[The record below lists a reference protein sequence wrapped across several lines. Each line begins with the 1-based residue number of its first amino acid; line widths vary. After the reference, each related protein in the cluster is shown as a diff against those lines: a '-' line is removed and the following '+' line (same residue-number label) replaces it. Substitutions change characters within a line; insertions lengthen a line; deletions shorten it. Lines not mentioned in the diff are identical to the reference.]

1 MTTVIT
7 ENEIK
12 LIYIGAVLSA
22 IISLFV
28 FFYAQA
34 PIQEVSVPGSAS
46 ANNQTANAQDA
57 GWITGMVSP
66 GMGLD
71 AYLPNGMDEIIVV
84 SAVFLIPFALMLAS
98 AGLRYIKDII
108 TGWV

>member
-1 MTTVIT
+1 MTTTIT

-12 LIYIGAVLSA
+12 LIYIGAMLSG
-22 IISLFV
+22 IIGLFI

-34 PIQEVSVPGSAS
+34 PIQEVSVPGQTL
-46 ANNQTANAQDA
+46 ANNQTANADDA

-71 AYLPNGMDEIIVV
+71 AYLPNGLDEIIVV
-84 SAVFLIPFALMLAS
+84 SAIFLIPFILMLAS
-98 AGLRYIKDII
+98 AGLRYIKDIV